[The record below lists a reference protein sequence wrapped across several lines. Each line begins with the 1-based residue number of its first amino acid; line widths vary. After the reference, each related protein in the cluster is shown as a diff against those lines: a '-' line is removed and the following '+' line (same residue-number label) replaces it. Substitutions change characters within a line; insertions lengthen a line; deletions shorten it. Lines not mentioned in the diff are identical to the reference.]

1 MSLFLKNVPTL
12 LAGGKKTQTHQGYVN
27 KFHVYNILIYWAS
40 YIDVLINQLI
50 EHGATVVSTAKK
62 NNPETSA
69 FVSSCLY
76 VYICMGP
83 FQ

>member
-40 YIDVLINQLI
+40 YIDVP
-50 EHGATVVSTAKK
+50 HGATVVSTAKK
-62 NNPETSA
+62 QP
-69 FVSSCLY
+69 
-76 VYICMGP
+76 
-83 FQ
+83 